1 MPSYCRQSGR
11 GLQNAG
17 PPRVIIGAFVK
28 ETEAEQPPA
37 AQEPA
42 AQDEA
47 EPMLYCPVCS
57 MRLTPRKC
65 KLICE
70 QCGYYLSCADYY

>member
-1 MPSYCRQSGR
+1 MQGR
-11 GLQNAG
+11 AEGRA
-17 PPRVIIGAFVK
+17 IIGAFVNESDTQQRTAPK
-28 ETEAEQPPA
+28 SSE
-37 AQEPA
+37 
-42 AQDEA
+42 D

-57 MRLTPRKC
+57 TRLTPRKC

>member
-1 MPSYCRQSGR
+1 MQGR
-11 GLQNAG
+11 ADGRA
-17 PPRVIIGAFVK
+17 IIGAFVK
-28 ETEAEQPPA
+28 ESD
-37 AQEPA
+37 AQQRTAPKAGE
-42 AQDEA
+42 D

-57 MRLTPRKC
+57 TRLISRKC

>member
-1 MPSYCRQSGR
+1 MKEFDAGAQS
-11 GLQNAG
+11 AG
-17 PPRVIIGAFVK
+17 K
-28 ETEAEQPPA
+28 T
-37 AQEPA
+37 
-42 AQDEA
+42 DDN

-57 MRLTPRKC
+57 MRLTARKC